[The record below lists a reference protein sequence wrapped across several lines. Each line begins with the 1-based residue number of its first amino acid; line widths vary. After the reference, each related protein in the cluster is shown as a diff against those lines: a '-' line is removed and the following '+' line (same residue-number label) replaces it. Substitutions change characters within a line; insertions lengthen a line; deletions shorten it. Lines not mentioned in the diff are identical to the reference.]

1 MLTLFGGIL
10 APLTLYP
17 GWMQSVFEWSP
28 FPYIVNFPI
37 RIIMG
42 ELAREQLINGLL
54 FQVVLVVA
62 LSLLAHVI
70 WAKGVKR
77 YSVFG

>member
-1 MLTLFGGIL
+1 MLTLFGGVL

-17 GWMQSVFEWSP
+17 GWMQSVLEWSP
-28 FPYIVNFPI
+28 FPYIISFPI

-42 ELAREQLINGLL
+42 ELTNEQLVNGLL
-54 FQVVLVVA
+54 FQVVLVAA
-62 LSLLAHVI
+62 LSLLANFI